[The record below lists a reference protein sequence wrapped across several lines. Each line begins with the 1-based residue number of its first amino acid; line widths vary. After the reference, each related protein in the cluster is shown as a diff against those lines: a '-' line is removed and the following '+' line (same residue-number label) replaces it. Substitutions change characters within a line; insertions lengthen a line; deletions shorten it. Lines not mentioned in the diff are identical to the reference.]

1 MPILNVALKTQTI
14 SKEFFPLT
22 THTFESI
29 SLFSGSLTVAPKP
42 KKLTSNPSGGSYKK
56 QLPQGAGI

>member
-1 MPILNVALKTQTI
+1 MQILNVPLKTQTI

-29 SLFSGSLTVAPKP
+29 LLFSGSLTGVPKLS
-42 KKLTSNPSGGSYKK
+42 KLTSNPSGGSYKK
-56 QLPQGAGI
+56 QLP